1 MKRNLKVLT
10 IAVFLVIAPLMM
22 FAQPHPNGGAAPNPG
37 TNQKVGEEGAPI
49 GDGVFILFT
58 LALGY
63 AGRRVYKMRTAEE

>member
-22 FAQPHPNGGAAPNPG
+22 FAQPHPNGGNAPGAGNE
-37 TNQKVGEEGAPI
+37 KVGAEGAPI
-49 GDGVFILFT
+49 GDGVFILLT